1 MYHTFSNQQV
11 KPEGDFSGD
20 KHLSSEQMVAMDG
33 NQEQLWPRDCDG
45 GRNVEKWGGQCNSSW
60 ICIGVR

>member
-1 MYHTFSNQQV
+1 M